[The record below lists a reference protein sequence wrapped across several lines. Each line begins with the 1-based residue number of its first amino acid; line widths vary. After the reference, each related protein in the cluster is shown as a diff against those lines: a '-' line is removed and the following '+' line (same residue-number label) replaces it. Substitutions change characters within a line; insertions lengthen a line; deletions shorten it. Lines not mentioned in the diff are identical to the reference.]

1 MYYSGLR
8 SPPLQPLLSGG
19 GGGSVPTHTNFSLHS
34 HLYPLTNT
42 STYRQENIPQE
53 KKIKNSTTTLMI
65 SAAGFLGQH
74 VLGTET
80 LAQNFR
86 EGN

>member
-8 SPPLQPLLSGG
+8 SPPLQPLLS

-53 KKIKNSTTTLMI
+53 KINKNSTTTLMM
-65 SAAGFLGQH
+65 SAADFLGQH
-74 VLGTET
+74 VVGTET